1 MRVTQELPTIVI
13 GAGLSGLAAGLSLS
27 RQGHPV
33 IVLEAQDATGGC
45 CSTSMSSGY
54 TFNNGAVYVAVP
66 SLLRASFRRLGL
78 DFADEVELAAIARPH
93 TTHLDNGT
101 TVHLSTAEGSYVEG
115 PGQGQKT
122 QKLRDGLGKLRDQW
136 GPVYRTLVSD
146 VLPEEPSLVHTLGRL
161 WKYLPRMGG
170 KVDRLIASY
179 FPDDDLRAAV
189 ASTLLYTGLPPD
201 RLPST
206 QIIGLV
212 ALLEEGFHLPR
223 AGMGAISA
231 ALERALRNRSVP
243 VRLGAKV
250 REIAVQDGRVHGVV
264 LSGGE
269 RIPAARVIATC
280 SGLDVVRN
288 LLQPHAAPR
297 GLVKKA
303 DGAPLSH
310 RAVSIQIGYAGT
322 PAADSFVVN
331 HVPPMDAQGALHTLT
346 PEVPRWFAYTQ
357 PTQVLPELAPANRN
371 IIELYAPATGMHSAS
386 EWGREMTE
394 AVVESH
400 LEAIRKQVPDISIE
414 TIRVIDPPDFAQK
427 RHLYEGAL
435 YGIAPGASPNT
446 FLPHRTQIRGLYLGG
461 QTTFPGYGLP
471 SAILSG
477 IQSAEA
483 LLGDLAR

>member
-1 MRVTQELPTIVI
+1 MRDTQELSTIVI
-13 GAGLSGLAAGLSLS
+13 GAGLSGLAAALSLS
-27 RQGHPV
+27 QRGRPV
-33 IVLEAQDATGGC
+33 TILEAQNATGGC
-45 CSTSMSSGY
+45 CSTSTSDGY

-78 DFADEVELAAIARPH
+78 GFDDEVELVPIARPH

-101 TVHLSTAEGSYVEG
+101 TVHLSTAQASHVEG
-115 PGQGQKT
+115 AGQGQKT

-136 GPVYRTLVSD
+136 GPIYRTLVSD
-146 VLPEEPSLVHTLGRL
+146 VLPQEPSLVRTLGKL
-161 WKYLPRMGG
+161 WKHLPRMGG
-170 KVDRLIASY
+170 TVDRLIASY

-212 ALLEEGFHLPR
+212 ALLEEGFHVPR
-223 AGMGAISA
+223 GGMGAISA
-231 ALERALRNRSVP
+231 ALERELRNQSVP
-243 VRLGAKV
+243 VRLDTTV
-250 REIAVQDGRVHGVV
+250 REIAVENGQVCGVV
-264 LSGGE
+264 LSDGE
-269 RIPAARVIATC
+269 RIPTTRVIATC

-288 LLQPHAAPR
+288 LLQPHATPR
-297 GLVKKA
+297 GLAKKA
-303 DGAPLSH
+303 DAAPLSH
-310 RAVSIQIGYAGT
+310 RAVSIQIGYSGA
-322 PAADSFVVN
+322 PASDSFVVN
-331 HVPPMDAQGALHTLT
+331 YVPPMDGQGAMHVLT

-371 IIELYAPATGMHSAS
+371 IIELYAPATGMRSAS
-386 EWGREMTE
+386 EWSRELTD
-394 AVVESH
+394 AVVGNY
-400 LEAIRKQVPDISIE
+400 LEALKKRVPDITIE
-414 TIRVIDPPDFAQK
+414 TTRVIDPRDFALE

-461 QTTFPGYGLP
+461 QTTFPGYGVP

-483 LLGDLAR
+483 LLDDMAR